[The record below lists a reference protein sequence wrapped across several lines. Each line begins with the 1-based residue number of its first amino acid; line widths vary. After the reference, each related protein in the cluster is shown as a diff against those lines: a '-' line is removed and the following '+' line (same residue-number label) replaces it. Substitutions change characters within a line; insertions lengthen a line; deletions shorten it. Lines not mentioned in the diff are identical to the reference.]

1 MAIFVAKIKNFK
13 MKKITSLLLL
23 WVMALPL
30 LAQMQEPVKFSVA
43 QNKLSDSEFEIVFTG
58 NIDPGWHVY
67 STDIPEGGPTPA
79 TINFDEQKGVEPVG
93 KLTARG
99 NVHKAFDELFG
110 MEVSYMEG
118 TAVFVQKMRI
128 TEASYSVKGYLNY
141 GACNDQNCMPP
152 TNVEFSFE
160 GEGKPQAAA
169 ATAARENKKEEHGG
183 ESGRKRRLRL
193 LKRKKRLPFPPI
205 P

>member
-1 MAIFVAKIKNFK
+1 M
-13 MKKITSLLLL
+13 
-23 WVMALPL
+23 
-30 LAQMQEPVKFSVA
+30 
-43 QNKLSDSEFEIVFTG
+43 
-58 NIDPGWHVY
+58 
-67 STDIPEGGPTPA
+67 
-79 TINFDEQKGVEPVG
+79 G

-169 ATAARENKKEEHGG
+169 AKAAPEKKKEVAEAESAKKEEAA
-183 ESGRKRRLRL
+183 EDEKTETSDTEE
-193 LKRKKRLPFPPI
+193 
-205 P
+205 

>member
-1 MAIFVAKIKNFK
+1 MAIFAAKIKHFK

-30 LAQMQEPVKFSVA
+30 LAQFQEPVKFSVA

-58 NIDPGWHVY
+58 SIDPGWHVY

-110 MEVSYMEG
+110 MEVTYMEG

-152 TNVEFSFE
+152 TNVH
-160 GEGKPQAAA
+160 AAYQCGIFF
-169 ATAARENKKEEHGG
+169 RR
-183 ESGRKRRLRL
+183 GRKAPSGCS
-193 LKRKKRLPFPPI
+193 KSCA
-205 P
+205 